1 MDDISECEHLFEC
14 LCCASQMTLLSCT
27 ICFLQIKA
35 IKDLGLNVV
44 KGVVTSEEGSN
55 MRRKKF
61 LVTRQYVNWPLSFS
75 CKRVVLNE
83 CIFGLLF
90 QFSVHPSFD
99 MLRGD
104 FGLLAGTFGLSLLAE
119 FVPKAIEYSRAIE
132 T

>member
-1 MDDISECEHLFEC
+1 MDDISECEDLFEC
-14 LCCASQMTLLSCT
+14 VCRASQMTLLSCM

-44 KGVVTSEEGSN
+44 KGVVTSEEGSK

-75 CKRVVLNE
+75 KRVILNE

-90 QFSVHPSFD
+90 QFFR
-99 MLRGD
+99 LC
-104 FGLLAGTFGLSLLAE
+104 LC
-119 FVPKAIEYSRAIE
+119 I
-132 T
+132 